1 MTLGRYS
8 SSIKRE
14 KSLLVPVTSATATN
28 SATYSFRIG
37 QQHHKLPSQAAE
49 WAGQYDTN
57 GDRYLSN
64 AELHGAVVGDSVS
77 LNSGAS
83 ADLLKEFKANLAGV
97 PNPVANGYH
106 SFAEVEKELTQVAK
120 DHPDLVKKVSL
131 GKTPEGRDIWALK
144 ISSDAQSDT
153 SDKSGVVITGCH
165 HAREWMTVEAP
176 LKLIEDLTDGASDP
190 KVKNRLDNAEV
201 WVVPVVNPDG
211 YEYSRNVSNYWRKN
225 RRPLEVDQNGRP
237 TTAVGVDLNRNYW
250 DGKPEHHYVYRPA
263 GDTPGNTRDDFSATS
278 DNPTDD
284 TYRGPFGASE
294 PEVKAVLDLQLNNPN
309 IKAVVDYHSY
319 GDTILYP
326 YGHTKS
332 ASPNEALYKS
342 IGKKMQ
348 DASSGFA
355 LEQSVGLYPASGT
368 SDDTQDLNGILNF
381 TIEMGRS
388 FQPNPKTIPV
398 VTERVAKASHA
409 LIDEII
415 KRDDAGEL
423 PKHSYA

>member
-1 MTLGRYS
+1 M
-8 SSIKRE
+8 
-14 KSLLVPVTSATATN
+14 
-28 SATYSFRIG
+28 
-37 QQHHKLPSQAAE
+37 AE
-49 WAGQYDTN
+49 RLDTN

-64 AELHGAVVGDSVS
+64 SELLGMLGDDSAS
-77 LNSGAS
+77 LSSAAS
-83 ADLLKEFKANLAGV
+83 LDLLREFKASLASV
-97 PNPVANGYH
+97 PNPVAKGYH
-106 SFAEVEKELTQVAK
+106 SFAEVEEELTQVAK
-120 DHPDLVKKVSL
+120 EHPEIVKKVSL
-131 GKTPEGRDIWALK
+131 GKTAEGRDIWALK
-144 ISSDAQSDT
+144 ISSDAQGNT

-176 LKLIEDLTDGASDP
+176 LKLIADLTDGAEDP
-190 KVKNRLDNAEV
+190 AVKNRLDNAEI

-211 YEYSRNVSNYWRKN
+211 YEYSREVKSSWRKN
-225 RRPLEVDQNGRP
+225 RRPLGVDQNGNP
-237 TTAVGVDLNRNYW
+237 TRAIGVDLNRNYW
-250 DGKPEHHYVYRPA
+250 DGTAENFHVYRPP

-278 DNPTDD
+278 DNPNSD
-284 TYRGPFGASE
+284 TYRGPYGASE
-294 PEVKAVLDLQLNNPN
+294 PEVKALLDLQLKNSN

-332 ASPNEALYKS
+332 PSPNEALYKA

-348 DASSGFA
+348 EATTGFS

-398 VTERVAKASHA
+398 VTERVARASHA

-423 PKHSYA
+423 PKHSLA